1 MLLLRA
7 KYNFQRLSTFGMKQR
22 VSRMSRSFDERSW
35 LTWLVK
41 VRIIIIT
48 FLLVI
53 GLGVIRLT
61 HTNIP
66 ERSFIANIGVWYCV
80 AILFL
85 ALDSLG
91 RNFRLLGRIQVISDL
106 ALTAVF
112 TYITGGIDTSFNFL
126 FPLVIIVASI
136 LLPRW
141 WAYLTAA
148 LSFIAFGAIL
158 DLTYYQLIPSFSV
171 SNPDLKSVQF
181 VVGINFFAYMAI
193 AYLASSLS
201 AKLRQAGVELH
212 VKNDELQD
220 LQAMQENILHS
231 MRGGLITTDLDGK
244 ITLINQ
250 PGLNFLKRKYADV
263 LGASVSSLFLDPLP
277 APDSYPLQDEL
288 RASTPEGEKI
298 FGLTITPLTMHDG
311 AVIGFVYTFAD
322 LTEVRRLE
330 NEIRQRERLAAI
342 GRLASGIAHEIRNP
356 LSSIAGSVQ
365 MLSKMATLNEE
376 QQVLVDI
383 VRRESERLNNII
395 SDFLTYSR
403 EKSYKFVQ
411 HDLLLLIEET
421 LRLIENRPTRGT
433 AAYRIVRSFESRE
446 ALAMVDSDR
455 LKQVFWNLCDNAFR
469 AMPEGGTLKVTL
481 RARGSHWVLSFK
493 DSGVGIRAEHAEKIF
508 EPFQSSFDGGT
519 GLGLALVYQI
529 VQAHKGR
536 VYAVPGAKEGAEI
549 IVEFPQA
556 QAAPR
561 AVSIAEKR
569 VLAAVA
575 AAERVH
581 G

>member
-1 MLLLRA
+1 
-7 KYNFQRLSTFGMKQR
+7 
-22 VSRMSRSFDERSW
+22 MSRPFDERSW
-35 LTWLVK
+35 LSWLVK
-41 VRIIIIT
+41 VRIIIVT

-66 ERSFIANIGVWYCV
+66 ERSFISAIALWYCV

-85 ALDSLG
+85 AFDSFAKD
-91 RNFRLLGRIQVISDL
+91 FRLLGRIQVLSDL
-106 ALTAVF
+106 GLTAIF
-112 TYITGGIDTSFNFL
+112 IYITGGIDTSFNFL

-158 DLTYYQLIPSFSV
+158 DLTYYQFIPSFSV

-231 MRGGLITTDLDGK
+231 MRGGLITTDLEGR

-263 LGASVSSLFLDPLP
+263 LGTHVSSLFLDSLP
-277 APDSYPLQDEL
+277 AADSYPVQDEL

-383 VRRESERLNNII
+383 VRRESERLNSII
-395 SDFLTYSR
+395 SDFLMYSR

-421 LRLIENRPTRGT
+421 LRLIENRPTRGAGT
-433 AAYRIVRSFESRE
+433 YRIVRSLEARE
-446 ALAMVDSDR
+446 ALAIVDSDR

-481 RARGSHWVLSFK
+481 RARGSNWVLSFR
-493 DSGVGIRAEHAEKIF
+493 DSGVGIRPEQSEKIF
-508 EPFQSSFDGGT
+508 EPFQSSFEGGT

-536 VYAVPGAKEGAEI
+536 VYAVPGPKEGAEI
-549 IVEFPQA
+549 IVEIPQS

-561 AVSIAEKR
+561 TVSIAEKR
-569 VLAAVA
+569 ALAAVA

>member
-1 MLLLRA
+1 MLLLRSNRNPSAPAYFWEVA
-7 KYNFQRLSTFGMKQR
+7 KRM
-22 VSRMSRSFDERSW
+22 SRMSRSFDERSW

-53 GLGVIRLT
+53 GLGVVRLT

-66 ERSFIANIGVWYCV
+66 ERSLIATVGVWYCI

-91 RNFRLLGRIQVISDL
+91 RHLPLLGRIQVLSDL
-106 ALTAVF
+106 TLTAAF
-112 TYITGGIDTSFNFL
+112 IYLTGGIDTSFNFL

-263 LGASVSSLFLDPLP
+263 LGAKVSSLFLDPLP
-277 APDSYPLQDEL
+277 RADSFPVQDEL

-311 AVIGFVYTFAD
+311 AVLGFVYTFAD

-330 NEIRQRERLAAI
+330 NEIRQRERLSAI

-365 MLSKMATLNEE
+365 MLSKMATLNDE

-383 VRRESERLNNII
+383 VRRESERLNSII
-395 SDFLTYSR
+395 SDFLMYSR

-433 AAYRIVRSFESRE
+433 AAYRIVRSFETRE
-446 ALAMVDSDR
+446 ALAMIDSDR

-481 RARGSHWVLSFK
+481 RPRGNNWVLTFR
-493 DSGVGIRAEHAEKIF
+493 DSGVGISPDRAEKIF
-508 EPFQSSFDGGT
+508 EPFQSSFEGGT

-529 VQAHKGR
+529 VQAHQGR
-536 VYAVPGAKEGAEI
+536 VYAVPSSKEGAEI
-549 IVEFPQA
+549 VVEIPQA
-556 QAAPR
+556 QAPR
-561 AVSIAEKR
+561 GVRIGEKR